1 MNASR
6 GSLTVAAF
14 GITVAVWF
22 VGYVGRLPAV
32 MLPSW
37 AVGSLMLAVLV
48 IGGALWGRHQARP
61 LRDGALAGGGV
72 GLLNLLILGSLLG
85 GSRPGEV
92 IPSAAIWVPGSILV
106 SALLVAIGAALGA
119 KLAPAARPFTNW
131 VGAMYWVAV
140 SVTMLLLGVGGLVTS
155 AEAGLA
161 VVDWPKSFGYN
172 MFLYP
177 LSKMTGGIYYEH
189 AHRLIGFLVGMTT
202 LFAAITTQRLE
213 SRGWVRRLAWIAV
226 AAVVVQ
232 ATLGGLRVTE
242 RSLPLA
248 MAHGI
253 LAQLFFSTL
262 VALATFTSTRWRG
275 DETPTLRP
283 GVRGERLLGAV
294 LVGSIAVQLVLGA
307 AQRHFQALLLLHILS
322 GLAIVAPLALHVGF
336 KSWALN
342 DHSKLLKRM
351 GLALV
356 ALVGF
361 QVLLGFGAYLAT
373 RGAAAGTMPMAA
385 DLWLATLH
393 QWTGAV
399 LLATAVSLHCWS
411 HRLLGPLT
419 LDPQTAP

>member
-1 MNASR
+1 M
-6 GSLTVAAF
+6 
-14 GITVAVWF
+14 
-22 VGYVGRLPAV
+22 
-32 MLPSW
+32 
-37 AVGSLMLAVLV
+37 
-48 IGGALWGRHQARP
+48 P
-61 LRDGALAGGGV
+61 LHNYL
-72 GLLNLLILGSLLG
+72 
-85 GSRPGEV
+85 
-92 IPSAAIWVPGSILV
+92 
-106 SALLVAIGAALGA
+106 
-119 KLAPAARPFTNW
+119 K
-131 VGAMYWVAV
+131 
-140 SVTMLLLGVGGLVTS
+140 
-155 AEAGLA
+155 
-161 VVDWPKSFGYN
+161 
-172 MFLYP
+172 
-177 LSKMTGGIYYEH
+177 
-189 AHRLIGFLVGMTT
+189 
-202 LFAAITTQRLE
+202 
-213 SRGWVRRLAWIAV
+213 
-226 AAVVVQ
+226 
-232 ATLGGLRVTE
+232 